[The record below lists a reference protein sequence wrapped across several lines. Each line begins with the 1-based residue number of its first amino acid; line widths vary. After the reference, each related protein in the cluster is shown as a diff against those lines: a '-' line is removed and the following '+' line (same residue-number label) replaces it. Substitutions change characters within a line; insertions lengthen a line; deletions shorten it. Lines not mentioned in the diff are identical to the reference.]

1 MSIHK
6 FHAIFFVMSIIVG
19 KNSLSLHYKQMHMRK
34 IIYYI
39 SFLPIFLSFVSC
51 GKFEVL
57 YFDISTKSAVMH
69 VSETLQIK
77 AAISYSGD
85 GDTEMYW
92 SSSAPE
98 IAAVDSMGVVS
109 ALRNGTATIT
119 LECAGQTA
127 TCEITVEPQT
137 FILYAIGSGSSG
149 GFSLS
154 CNDEII
160 ASSSTKSTPHRL
172 HIEKSDNYIAGTY
185 IKEVT
190 TPGDEEHEP
199 TVTTTLH
206 ATYWKNG
213 SMKQLDESELNS
225 EAFAITVMNDT
236 TYTAGYITDG
246 TSSKGVIWKAA
257 EAIELPQ
264 FSEITDI
271 KASDNIILA
280 CGNKDEKALIYNNGI
295 ITELEGDNCHASQLV
310 IIDDDVYI
318 AGYTVLNAKKKA
330 TIWKGTAVS
339 FISESESEFTAI
351 AEFEGS
357 PIACGN
363 SIGDNA
369 SNIFLYSNG
378 TINELTNYSSK
389 LFATGIGSI
398 GNCAAAC
405 GYEIIDDGNSTLFN
419 PFIYINGTFSPLNIM
434 DAMPIDMFT
443 R

>member
-1 MSIHK
+1 M
-6 FHAIFFVMSIIVG
+6 
-19 KNSLSLHYKQMHMRK
+19 
-34 IIYYI
+34 
-39 SFLPIFLSFVSC
+39 
-51 GKFEVL
+51 
-57 YFDISTKSAVMH
+57 
-69 VSETLQIK
+69 
-77 AAISYSGD
+77 
-85 GDTEMYW
+85 
-92 SSSAPE
+92 
-98 IAAVDSMGVVS
+98 
-109 ALRNGTATIT
+109 
-119 LECAGQTA
+119 
-127 TCEITVEPQT
+127 
-137 FILYAIGSGSSG
+137 
-149 GFSLS
+149 
-154 CNDEII
+154 
-160 ASSSTKSTPHRL
+160 
-172 HIEKSDNYIAGTY
+172 
-185 IKEVT
+185 
-190 TPGDEEHEP
+190 
-199 TVTTTLH
+199 
-206 ATYWKNG
+206 
-213 SMKQLDESELNS
+213 
-225 EAFAITVMNDT
+225 
-236 TYTAGYITDG
+236 
-246 TSSKGVIWKAA
+246 
-257 EAIELPQ
+257 
-264 FSEITDI
+264 
-271 KASDNIILA
+271 
-280 CGNKDEKALIYNNGI
+280 IYNNGI

-318 AGYTVLNAKKKA
+318 AGYTVLNTKKKA